1 MNSCYSAAE
10 VKSRDLWT
18 DIGWFAIQ
26 AKPRRESFACKN
38 IEKLRL
44 EVLFPQI
51 RLERPIRRSAQS
63 GCKPLFPGYFFSRFC
78 PEASFESVRATR
90 GVLRV
95 VNSGRIP
102 IPVPE
107 EVIREIQD
115 RIEED
120 GLIRI
125 QPPVL
130 NPGVRVTIQSG
141 PFEGMMGRVERE
153 LDDHKRVAIFLETL
167 FNARVLI
174 ERRWIEAEAA

>member
-1 MNSCYSAAE
+1 MSSCHPDP
-10 VKSRDLWT
+10 KSCDPWRNVS
-18 DIGWFAIQ
+18 WFAIQ
-26 AKPRRESFACKN
+26 VKPRRETFAAKN
-38 IEKLRL
+38 IEKLGI
-44 EVLFPQI
+44 EVLLPRI
-51 RLERPIRRSAQS
+51 RFERLIRGSAQPAT
-63 GCKPLFPGYFFSRFC
+63 KPLFPGYFFSRFC
-78 PEASFESVRATR
+78 PEASFESVKVTR

-120 GLIRI
+120 GLIQIRPRI
-125 QPPVL
+125 L
-130 NPGVRVTIQSG
+130 APGTLVTIQSG

>member
-1 MNSCYSAAE
+1 MSSCHTDL
-10 VKSRDLWT
+10 KSRGPWMNT
-18 DIGWFAIQ
+18 SWFAIQ
-26 AKPRRESFACKN
+26 AKPRRETFAAKN
-38 IEKLRL
+38 IEKLGI
-44 EVLFPQI
+44 EVLLPRI
-51 RLERPIRRSAQS
+51 RFERLIRGSAQPAT
-63 GCKPLFPGYFFSRFC
+63 KPLFPGYFFSRFC
-78 PEASFESVRATR
+78 PEASFESVKTTR

-107 EVIREIQD
+107 EVIREIQG

-120 GLIRI
+120 GLIQIRPRI
-125 QPPVL
+125 L
-130 NPGVRVTIQSG
+130 APGTLVTIQSG

>member
-1 MNSCYSAAE
+1 L
-10 VKSRDLWT
+10 VR
-18 DIGWFAIQ
+18 G
-26 AKPRRESFACKN
+26 
-38 IEKLRL
+38 
-44 EVLFPQI
+44 
-51 RLERPIRRSAQS
+51 SAQPAT
-63 GCKPLFPGYFFSRFC
+63 KPLFPGYFFSRFC
-78 PEASFESVRATR
+78 PEASFESVKVTR

-120 GLIRI
+120 GLIQIRPRI
-125 QPPVL
+125 L
-130 NPGVRVTIQSG
+130 APGTLVTIQSG